1 MRPSRA
7 RGDGVTAMTESTNDG
22 ARTGRAATALVFGFG
37 RRDISCFEPEM
48 TMMGWG
54 VLTNRVREVGVPLHA
69 RAVVIA
75 DAPGAGGGR
84 VAYVAIDAL
93 IVTQG
98 LWWGVLDALAQRP
111 ELGLGAHNTIIVAT
125 HSHSGPGGYG
135 HHFWTNMSTPGFSQ
149 VVYDGLRDGIVGA
162 IVDAF
167 AALRPGRV
175 SVARTTV
182 PLGDG
187 IAFNRSWFAYN
198 KNVDVTPVTEARRD
212 EATDRLMTVLR
223 FREPDGALAGLVSW
237 LGLHGTTV
245 HADNVRMHPDH
256 KGLAALALEA
266 RGLGVVFAQE
276 CCGDVSPNYRWDK
289 RRRHTIGR
297 YDDDLASA
305 AHVAESQVR
314 HVDAIAVDE
323 EVPLHGPLEV
333 AVRFVDFAATT
344 APAKYTP
351 DGREQRT
358 TSATIGLSMAE
369 GTAEGPGPLRNV
381 RALNR
386 MLSRIAGLRGDPKV
400 TFLEIGRGI
409 DGRLAGLLPMAWTPP
424 LDPVFRWVRDAVRRG
439 AVHPGPWLPSVLPLH
454 IVRIGGFA
462 LVAMPFETT
471 TVSGRRL
478 RATIEAALPGV
489 SHVVVSPYANAYVG
503 YLTTFEE
510 YQVQHYEA
518 GYTMFGQHSLA
529 AVRGEVEALCA
540 QLAPRVASTG
550 SPPPRVDLEP
560 MARMRYVA
568 PWPV

>member
-1 MRPSRA
+1 MK
-7 RGDGVTAMTESTNDG
+7 
-22 ARTGRAATALVFGFG
+22 ATADTRQDDLAFGFG

-54 VLTNRVREVGVPLHA
+54 VRTNQAREVGVPLHA
-69 RAVVIA
+69 RAVVLA
-75 DAPGAGGGR
+75 DALGGR
-84 VAYVAIDAL
+84 VAFVAIDAL

-98 LWWGVLDALAQRP
+98 LWWGVLDALALRP
-111 ELGLGAHNTIIVAT
+111 ELGLGAHNVIIVAT
-125 HSHSGPGGYG
+125 HSHSGPSGYG
-135 HHFWTNMSTPGFSQ
+135 HHFWTNMGTPGFSQ

-162 IVDAF
+162 IGDAF
-167 AALRPGRV
+167 AARRVGRV
-175 SVARTTV
+175 TVARTTV

-198 KNVDVTPVTEARRD
+198 RNPDVTPVSEARRD

-223 FREPDGALAGLVSW
+223 FRAPDGTLAGVVNW

-289 RRRHTIGR
+289 RRGHTMGR

-305 AHVAESQVR
+305 AYVADAQVR
-314 HVDAIAVDE
+314 NVDAIDPGAETELV
-323 EVPLHGPLEV
+323 GPLEV
-333 AVRFVDFAATT
+333 AVRFVDFAGAT
-344 APAKYTP
+344 APGKYTV
-351 DGREQRT
+351 DGNAQRT
-358 TSATIGLSMAE
+358 TKATLGMSMAE
-369 GTAEGPGPLRNV
+369 GTAEGPGPLRQV

-386 MLSRIAGLRGDPKV
+386 VLSRVARLRGDAKV
-400 TFLEIGRGI
+400 PFLELGRGNE
-409 DGRLAGLLPMAWTPP
+409 GRLAGLLPMTWTPP

-439 AVHPGPWLPSVLPLH
+439 AVHAGPWLPEVVPLH
-454 IVRIGGFA
+454 IVRIGAFA
-462 LVAMPFETT
+462 LVALPFETT

-478 RATIEAALPGV
+478 RATVQASLPGV

-518 GYTMFGQHSLA
+518 GYTLFGQHSLA

-540 QLAPRVASTG
+540 QLGPRVTSAG
-550 SPPPRVDLEP
+550 GLPPRVDLEP
-560 MARMRYVA
+560 IERMRYRG
-568 PWPV
+568 PWVD